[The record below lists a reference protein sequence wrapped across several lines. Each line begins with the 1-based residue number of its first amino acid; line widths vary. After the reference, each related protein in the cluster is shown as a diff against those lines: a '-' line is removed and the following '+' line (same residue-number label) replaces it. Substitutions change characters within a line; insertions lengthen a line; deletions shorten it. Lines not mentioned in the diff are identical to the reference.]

1 MVHLSFQESLQV
13 YLNYGYKKYLR
24 NHVIDYKRSSTFYIP
39 LLCQPTILVVSK
51 FRTGQIQLV
60 AWIKMNSFNPIVVVL
75 MLTISG
81 TVAEVSPMQLKQ
93 VRLNKILHAYA
104 VSACN
109 NSYAGLQ

>member
-24 NHVIDYKRSSTFYIP
+24 NDVVDYKRSSAFYTP
-39 LLCQPTILVVSK
+39 LLYQPTILVVCK

-60 AWIKMNSFNPIVVVL
+60 AWIKMNSFNLIVVVL

-93 VRLNKILHAYA
+93 IRLNKILHACLCSKY
-104 VSACN
+104 N
-109 NSYAGLQ
+109 NGYGLQ